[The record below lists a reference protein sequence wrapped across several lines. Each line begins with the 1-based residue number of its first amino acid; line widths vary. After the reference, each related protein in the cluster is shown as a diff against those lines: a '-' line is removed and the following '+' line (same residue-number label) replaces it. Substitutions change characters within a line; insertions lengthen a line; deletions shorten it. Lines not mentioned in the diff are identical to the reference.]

1 MRLFNF
7 QLACVVVLIATNC
20 CLAQTDRQAPVDR
33 TNVAH
38 GASGLAVLE
47 NKIWIVPDCGAN
59 QLFSIPVN
67 ELDGAVTRIPTESES
82 RREKFS
88 KNGVV
93 QTHARNLE
101 GIAVFD
107 SQLWCVGDHLN
118 PVVVG
123 QKDLLVK
130 LNIEN
135 ISKTANVGIEGLDL
149 KATKCGML
157 LAVLFEGSQKNGET
171 KVPCIYLQEFDSGG
185 NLVGEVRTIQVEP
198 THVGLEAEGSIR
210 GAAIRFAP
218 TAENSSELK
227 IIVLVHDRNAQVN
240 KWLLPIE
247 ISANLAISYETACEF
262 SSLSLSAEET
272 VSDRDGHE
280 DTANHLSV
288 RNWEGMEWLGND
300 ILFINDNSNGSTI
313 YSDPPA
319 RGETVILRCKN
330 PWITLENQTQ
340 Q

>member
-7 QLACVVVLIATNC
+7 QLACVVVLISANC
-20 CLAQTDRQAPVDR
+20 CLAQINQQASEES
-33 TNVAH
+33 TCVAY

-67 ELDGAVTRIPTESES
+67 ELDGAVTRLPIESDS

-88 KNGVV
+88 KNGIV

-107 SQLWCVGDHLN
+107 SQFWCVGDHLN

-130 LNIEN
+130 LNIEK

-149 KATKCGML
+149 KETKCGML

-185 NLVGEVRTIQVEP
+185 NLVGAVRTIQIEP
-198 THVGLEAEGSIR
+198 ARVGLDAEGSIR
-210 GAAIRFAP
+210 GAAIRFVP
-218 TAENSSELK
+218 TGENSRESK
-227 IIVLVHDRNAQVN
+227 IVVLLHDRNSHVN

-247 ISANLAISYETACEF
+247 ISANQAISYEAAREF
-262 SSLSLSAEET
+262 SSLSLSDEET

-280 DTANHLSV
+280 DPTNHLST

-300 ILFINDNSNGSTI
+300 ILFINDNSEGSTI

-319 RGETVILRCKN
+319 KGETVILRCKN
-330 PWITLENQTQ
+330 PWILSESQTQ